1 MLVWLKKIWDAPI
14 IIIYLVA
21 MMLPVMVAVVA
32 ANDNITDKFKYLD
45 ILLGVGLVILALAI
59 VRIWIP
65 YIITA
70 YRECNSACRQ
80 KEIDRLK
87 HEIETLKRNQVAKS

>member
-1 MLVWLKKIWDAPI
+1 MWLKKIWDALI

-32 ANDNITDKFKYLD
+32 VNDNITDKFKYLD

-70 YRECNSACRQ
+70 YRESNPAYRQ

-87 HEIETLKRNQVAKS
+87 HEIETLKRNQDVK

>member
-1 MLVWLKKIWDAPI
+1 MLVWLKKIWDALI

-65 YIITA
+65 YFITA
-70 YRECNSACRQ
+70 YREIDLACRQ

-87 HEIETLKRNQVAKS
+87 HEIETLKRNRVAKS